1 MQERV
6 IAIVA
11 ECLKIP
17 ETQLSRDV
25 LFMDTYSWDSLRH
38 MELIGSLEQAF
49 TIEFTFDEII
59 SLRSVADICRVLQ
72 RKGVGR

>member
-6 IAIVA
+6 IAILS

-49 TIEFTFDEII
+49 SVEFTFDEII
-59 SLRSVADICRVLQ
+59 SLRSVADICHVLQ
-72 RKGVGR
+72 RKGLGR